1 MPASLLDHLP
11 LKLKN
16 LARIVLGILFIAAS
30 FPHFFAPTTEL
41 QIIPPFLPL
50 RRTAL
55 YISGTFELL
64 GGIGVLIP
72 RFQRAAGW
80 GLAALLVAIFPANI
94 YHAIR
99 DIQTGRFAK
108 TNAYHLLRAPFQ
120 ALFIWWA
127 LWSTSREKRKLG

>member
-1 MPASLLDHLP
+1 MPTFALSRLRWQPKDIARVALGALFIGASL
-11 LKLKN
+11 
-16 LARIVLGILFIAAS
+16 
-30 FPHFFAPTTEL
+30 PHFFAADQEL
-41 QIIPPFLPL
+41 QIIPSFLPL

-55 YISGTFELL
+55 YISGAFELL

-94 YHAIR
+94 YHAVR

-108 TNAYHLLRAPFQ
+108 TRVYHLLRAPFQ

-127 LWSTSREKRKLG
+127 LWSTSK

>member
-1 MPASLLDHLP
+1 MPTSTTNRFHWKP
-11 LKLKN
+11 KQI
-16 LARIVLGILFIAAS
+16 ARIALGIFFIGAS
-30 FPHFFAPTTEL
+30 IPHFTAPDTEL
-41 QIIPPFLPL
+41 QIIPRSLPL

-55 YISGTFELL
+55 YISGVFELL

-94 YHAIR
+94 YHAVR

-108 TNAYHLLRAPFQ
+108 TRIYHLLRAPFQ
-120 ALFIWWA
+120 GLFIWWA
-127 LWSTSREKRKLG
+127 LWSTSKN